1 MNTSTHPIPRIFV
14 SHSHID
20 NDFGTRLAQD
30 LKHVLDDENAV
41 WYDVLGGLHG
51 GEAWWEKIVEELTA
65 RNVFIVV
72 LSPEAMNSRWVRREI
87 DMALNEDK
95 LIVPL
100 HYRACTIRADLK
112 IIQIISFLAPK
123 TYEAAFNEVLNALGL
138 LPIKLQPS
146 ASNSVDSTT
155 SIARHLIQQ
164 IEAAFVGQDWPDV
177 IRKANLLIKR
187 APEDVSATTYRMMG
201 IALREEGNIPLAQDA
216 FETAL
221 ALVSDRQQR
230 LTLLSDYASLL
241 AGQEQW
247 TEVLLRT
254 KEALRL
260 APNDPGWLTTQQQA
274 QNELKRAAPV
284 VKQNERQWL
293 NETPNTSPATQKT
306 KEQWLSKGMDHL
318 KTGRATEALA
328 AYGRAIALD
337 PNYANAYNGKGNALR
352 TLERYDEALEAY
364 EQAIR
369 LNPRQFGAYTN
380 KGSTLYTIRR
390 YKEKLEDC
398 EQAIR
403 LNPNFP
409 YAYKIRCDALRGLKH
424 YNEALEAYDH
434 AIALDPDF
442 ADAYNGK
449 GNTLDLLGR
458 AEEAQQAYEKS
469 QHAPRLPGTG
479 SGGCERRYP
488 VQIGTVSKSKSLER
502 GSP

>member
-1 MNTSTHPIPRIFV
+1 MNTSIHPIPHIFV

-20 NDFGTRLAQD
+20 NDFGTRIAQD
-30 LKHVLDDENAV
+30 LRHVLDDENAV

-51 GEAWWEKIVEELTA
+51 GETWWEKIVEELTA

-87 DMALNEDK
+87 DMALNEEK

-100 HYRACTIRADLK
+100 HFRATTIRTDLK

-138 LPIKLQPS
+138 PPVKLQPS
-146 ASNSVDSTT
+146 ASTSVGPTT
-155 SIARHLIQQ
+155 SIAGHLTQQ
-164 IEAAFVGQDWPDV
+164 IEAAFAGQDWPDV

-187 APEDVSATTYRMMG
+187 APEDVSATIYRMMG

-221 ALVSDRQQR
+221 ALVSDPQQR
-230 LTLLSDYASLL
+230 LTLLSDYAALL
-241 AGQEQW
+241 AGHEQW
-247 TEVLLRT
+247 AEVLQRT

-260 APNDPGWLTTQQQA
+260 APNDPGWLATQQRA
-274 QNELKRAAPV
+274 QSELKKATSE
-284 VKQNERQWL
+284 VKKNKRQWL
-293 NETPNTSPATQKT
+293 SETPRTPSTTQKT
-306 KEQWLSKGMDHL
+306 KEQWLTEGMDHL
-318 KTGRATEALA
+318 KVGRATEALE

-337 PNYANAYNGKGNALR
+337 PDYANAYNGKGH
-352 TLERYDEALEAY
+352 TLHDLKRYDEALEAY

-369 LNPRQFGAYTN
+369 LNPRHFGAYTN
-380 KGSTLYTIRR
+380 KGSTLYTIGR
-390 YKEKLEDC
+390 YDEALDAC

-403 LNPNFP
+403 LNPDFP
-409 YAYKIRCDALRGLKH
+409 YSYKIKGDALRGLKH

-449 GNTLDLLGR
+449 GKTLDLLGR
-458 AEEAQQAYEKS
+458 AKEAQQAYEKAKQLGYDS
-469 QHAPRLPGTG
+469 
-479 SGGCERRYP
+479 
-488 VQIGTVSKSKSLER
+488 
-502 GSP
+502 